1 MSMCKL
7 HSEFYRQQAKLDAL
21 LTRRCHTI
29 TEGKN
34 GEGAT
39 YIKTARGWLHIA
51 HGVRNTAEG
60 LRYVIYLFVTDL
72 KEPWKVIAEPAGF
85 LIAPLLTLT
94 LSAPHLSTRSKSS
107 SVLMPPPTVSGIK
120 ISLATRVRI
129 SVNSARPSKLA
140 VIS

>member
-39 YIKTARGWLHIA
+39 YIKTACTLP
-51 HGVRNTAEG
+51 TACAT
-60 LRYVIYLFVTDL
+60 LRR
-72 KEPWKVIAEPAGF
+72 ACA
-85 LIAPLLTLT
+85 
-94 LSAPHLSTRSKSS
+94 
-107 SVLMPPPTVSGIK
+107 M
-120 ISLATRVRI
+120 
-129 SVNSARPSKLA
+129 
-140 VIS
+140 

>member
-39 YIKTARGWLHIA
+39 LSLIHI
-51 HGVRNTAEG
+51 
-60 LRYVIYLFVTDL
+60 
-72 KEPWKVIAEPAGF
+72 
-85 LIAPLLTLT
+85 
-94 LSAPHLSTRSKSS
+94 
-107 SVLMPPPTVSGIK
+107 
-120 ISLATRVRI
+120 
-129 SVNSARPSKLA
+129 
-140 VIS
+140 

>member
-60 LRYVIYLFVTDL
+60 LRLCDLPVCDRFERAVESDCRTGRIFDRAAWLGARQRCFQRGIYQ
-72 KEPWKVIAEPAGF
+72 WCYCG
-85 LIAPLLTLT
+85 
-94 LSAPHLSTRSKSS
+94 
-107 SVLMPPPTVSGIK
+107 
-120 ISLATRVRI
+120 
-129 SVNSARPSKLA
+129 
-140 VIS
+140 